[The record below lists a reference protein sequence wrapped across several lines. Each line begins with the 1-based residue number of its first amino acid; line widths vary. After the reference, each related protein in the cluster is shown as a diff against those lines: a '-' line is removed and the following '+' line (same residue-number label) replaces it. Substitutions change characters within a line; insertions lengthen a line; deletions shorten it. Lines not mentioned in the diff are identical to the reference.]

1 MPTGAKNGNRRLAC
15 LSTYPPRQCG
25 IATFTQDLCNAI
37 AAEMPAPGGCEIV
50 ALNDTAKS
58 YAYPSQVCF
67 EIQQEDPDDYRTAAE
82 FLNIR
87 GSDLLLVQHEYGI
100 YGGDDGK
107 YLARLLRRSRM
118 PVITTMH
125 TILPSPSDGQRA
137 VTEQILQYSDRV
149 VVMAETAVEILKE
162 LYGIDPWKISVIPH
176 GIPDL
181 PFVDPNTQKERFGID
196 GRTVLLTFGLVSPGK
211 GLEYVIEALPL
222 LVERH
227 PDLLYIVLGATHPK
241 IKERDGDAYLHG
253 LQRRADE
260 LGVLDHVKFRNRY
273 VSLDEL
279 CDYLAAADIYVT
291 PYLGEQQIVSG
302 TLAYAM
308 GAGKAI
314 VSTPYLYAKEMLAG
328 GRGRLV
334 PFRDSAAIAREA
346 GALLDD
352 DSEREAVRLR
362 AYQNSRPMVWKE
374 VARSYLQLCD
384 EVLREQRTGRL
395 LQVGGNGESAS
406 FRKKLPDLKL
416 DHLQTL
422 CDDTGILQHACFTIP
437 DRRHGYCT
445 DDNARALMAALG
457 IYRITK
463 NPQMLQLAN
472 TSLGFLYSAFCSDTG
487 RFRNFLSY
495 DRRWLEEVGSED
507 SHGRALWA
515 LGVAIN
521 LAPTD
526 SQRTAATQLFSR
538 SVSAVGEFEYSRSRA
553 FALLG
558 ISSYLK
564 AFGGDRDVQ
573 HLGEHLANELF
584 NLFRE
589 QNGDEQWPWPEQT
602 LTYANARLPHALLL
616 AGKWLEHDE
625 MIDMALRSLAWLLDV
640 QTTAEGC
647 LSPIGND
654 GWYRRGGDKAHFDQQ
669 PIEAFGLVEACAAA
683 GQMTAEPKWGIEAR
697 RCFDWFL
704 GKNNLGEPLYD
715 FQTGGCHDG
724 LHAEGVN
731 LNEGAE
737 STLAWILSL
746 LAIRS
751 LDPTTARS
759 REPLETASRG

>member
-1 MPTGAKNGNRRLAC
+1 L
-15 LSTYPPRQCG
+15 
-25 IATFTQDLCNAI
+25 
-37 AAEMPAPGGCEIV
+37 
-50 ALNDTAKS
+50 
-58 YAYPSQVCF
+58 
-67 EIQQEDPDDYRTAAE
+67 
-82 FLNIR
+82 
-87 GSDLLLVQHEYGI
+87 
-100 YGGDDGK
+100 
-107 YLARLLRRSRM
+107 RM

-125 TILPSPSDGQRA
+125 TILPTPSAGQRA
-137 VTEQILQYSDRV
+137 VTEQILRYSDRV

-162 LYGIDPWKISVIPH
+162 LYGADPSKVAVIPH

-181 PFVDPNTQKERFGID
+181 PFVDPNSCKERFGID
-196 GRTVLLTFGLVSPGK
+196 GRTVLLTFGFVSPGK
-211 GLEYVIEALPL
+211 GLQYVIEALPL
-222 LVERH
+222 LVRKH
-227 PDLLYIVLGATHPK
+227 PDLLYVVLGATHPK
-241 IKERDGDAYLHG
+241 VKERDGDAYLHG
-253 LQRRADE
+253 LQQRADE
-260 LGVLDHVKFRNRY
+260 LGVLDHVKFCNRY
-273 VSLDEL
+273 VSLEEL

-291 PYLGEQQIVSG
+291 PYLGAQQIVSG

-334 PFRDSAAIAREA
+334 PFRDSEAIARET
-346 GALLDD
+346 GDLLDD
-352 DSEREAVRLR
+352 DAEREAVRLR
-362 AYQNSRPMVWKE
+362 AHEHSRPMVWKE

-384 EVLREQRTGRL
+384 EVLLERRTGQPPRI
-395 LQVGGNGESAS
+395 GGNGESAVL
-406 FRKKLPDLKL
+406 RKKLPDLKL
-416 DHLQTL
+416 DHLRTL

-445 DDNARALMAALG
+445 DDNARALLAALG

-463 NPQMLQLAN
+463 NPEMLQLAN
-472 TSLGFLYSAFCSDTG
+472 TCLSFLHSALCSESG

-495 DRRWLEEVGSED
+495 DRRWLEEIGSED

-515 LGVAIN
+515 LGDAVN
-521 LAPTD
+521 LAATE
-526 SQRTAATQLFSR
+526 SQRTAAMQLFSR
-538 SVSAVGEFEYSRSRA
+538 SVSAVSELAYPRSRA

-564 AFGGDRDVQ
+564 TFGGDRDVQ

-584 NLFRE
+584 NSFRE
-589 QNGDEQWPWPEQT
+589 QGCGEQWPWPEQT

-616 AGKWLEHDE
+616 AGEWLEHDA
-625 MIDMALRSLAWLLDV
+625 MIDTALGSLSWLLDV

-654 GWYRRGGDKAHFDQQ
+654 GWYARGGEQARFDQQ
-669 PIEAFGLVEACAAA
+669 PIEAFALVEACAAA
-683 GQMTAEPKWGIEAR
+683 QRITGEAQWGIEAR

-704 GKNNLGEPLYD
+704 GKNDLGEPLYD

-731 LNEGAE
+731 QNEGAE

-751 LDPTTARS
+751 LDPTATPS
-759 REPLETASRG
+759 REPIEAVSRER

>member
-1 MPTGAKNGNRRLAC
+1 MPE
-15 LSTYPPRQCG
+15 P
-25 IATFTQDLCNAI
+25 D
-37 AAEMPAPGGCEIV
+37 GCEIV
-50 ALNDTAKS
+50 ALNDSAKG
-58 YAYPSQVCF
+58 YAYPSQVRF
-67 EIQQEDPDDYRTAAE
+67 EVQQEESDEYRAAAE

-87 GSDLLLVQHEYGI
+87 GGDLLLVQHEYGI
-100 YGGDDGK
+100 YGGEDGK
-107 YLARLLRRSRM
+107 YLTRLLRRLRM

-125 TILPSPSDGQRA
+125 TILPTPSAGQRA
-137 VTEQILQYSDRV
+137 VTEQILHDSDRV

-162 LYGIDPWKISVIPH
+162 LYGVDPWKVSVIPH

-181 PFVDPNTQKERFGID
+181 PFVDPNTRKERFDID

-222 LVERH
+222 LVEKH

-241 IKERDGDAYLHG
+241 VKERDGDAYLHG

-260 LGVLDHVKFRNRY
+260 LGVLDHVKFCNRF
-273 VSLDEL
+273 VSLEEL

-352 DSEREAVRLR
+352 NAEREAVRLR
-362 AYQNSRPMVWKE
+362 AYQHSRPMVWKE
-374 VARSYLQLCD
+374 VGRSYLQLCD
-384 EVLREQRTGRL
+384 EVLREQRTGRP
-395 LQVGGNGESAS
+395 QRIGGNGESAS
-406 FRKKLPDLKL
+406 LRKKLPDLKL
-416 DHLQTL
+416 DHLRTL
-422 CDDTGILQHACFTIP
+422 CDGTGILQHACFTIP
-437 DRRHGYCT
+437 DRSHGYCT

-463 NPQMLQLAN
+463 NPEMLQLAN
-472 TSLGFLYSAFCSDTG
+472 TCLSFLHSAFCSDSG

-495 DRRWLEEVGSED
+495 DRRWLEEIGSED

-515 LGVAIN
+515 LGNAVN
-521 LAPTD
+521 LAATD
-526 SQRTAATQLFSR
+526 SQRTAAMQLFSR
-538 SVSAVGEFEYSRSRA
+538 SVSAASEFGYLRSRV

-564 AFGGDRDVQ
+564 TFGGDRDVQ
-573 HLGEHLANELF
+573 HLGEQLANELF
-584 NLFRE
+584 NSFRE
-589 QNGDEQWPWPEQT
+589 QGCDEQWPWPEQK
-602 LTYANARLPHALLL
+602 LTYANARLPQALLL
-616 AGKWLEHDE
+616 AGEWLEHDG
-625 MIDMALRSLAWLLDV
+625 MIETGLRSLSWLLDV
-640 QTTAEGC
+640 QTTPEGC

-654 GWYRRGGDKAHFDQQ
+654 GWYARGRTRARFDQQ
-669 PIEAFGLVEACAAA
+669 PIEAFALVEACATA
-683 GQMTAEPKWGIEAR
+683 QRMTGEARWGIEAR

-704 GKNNLGEPLYD
+704 GKNDVGEPLYD

-731 LNEGAE
+731 QNEGAE

-746 LAIRS
+746 LTIRS

-759 REPLETASRG
+759 REPIEAAAR